1 MWERLRVTFWSLWG
15 SERYKGS
22 LSHLKDIGNRRHA
35 DRGVKTFNVC
45 DELLRHASQAHLL
58 AAVTSHLNVA
68 TPSNPI
74 ACDHELTNSWRLRD
88 VAERI
93 ASSTV
98 LPKEPDIHL
107 KNDDQVCLMHRRVLH
122 LGFLHE
128 LLRDSVRKENGPL
141 VIILWR
147 LWLPMF
153 LGSGRKNYSVEAA
166 NLLANLKA
174 DWSSSMAFIHT
185 HNRSVNMSGK
195 ETVAKLWIT

>member
-1 MWERLRVTFWSLWG
+1 M
-15 SERYKGS
+15 
-22 LSHLKDIGNRRHA
+22 
-35 DRGVKTFNVC
+35 
-45 DELLRHASQAHLL
+45 LL
-58 AAVTSHLNVA
+58 
-68 TPSNPI
+68 NPF
-74 ACDHELTNSWRLRD
+74 
-88 VAERI
+88 

-98 LPKEPDIHL
+98 LPKEPDIHS
-107 KNDDQVCLMHRRVLH
+107 KNDDQVYLMHRRVLH
-122 LGFLHE
+122 LGFLYK

-195 ETVAKLWIT
+195 ENGGKPVDHLI